1 MKPTEKQ
8 MRAIENHI
16 SKAEQIKRL
25 KTIFKHETV
34 ETCNSCGLEQLS
46 LFSYGGE
53 NLCKVCD
60 ADLINEYFDKLEK
73 AA

>member
-1 MKPTEKQ
+1 MKPTNQE

-16 SKAEQIKRL
+16 NKAEQIKR
-25 KTIFKHETV
+25 IQQIMKHKAV

-53 NLCKVCD
+53 SLCKVCD
-60 ADLINEYFDKLEK
+60 QDLINKYFDKLEK